1 MCTAMEEIKK
11 EYISQGISQGI
22 TQGISQGIDLGQF
35 RTLGN
40 LTEKKYITIEQ
51 AAEEAGMSTKE
62 FISKIKIM

>member
-35 RTLGN
+35 RTMVN
-40 LTEKKYITIEQ
+40 LTEKN
-51 AAEEAGMSTKE
+51 
-62 FISKIKIM
+62 ISQLNRQPKKQE

>member
-11 EYISQGISQGI
+11 EYISQGI

-51 AAEEAGMSTKE
+51 AAEEAGMSTEE
-62 FISKIKIM
+62 FISKMKIM